1 MKRILS
7 AFLILLF
14 PLAPAADAQTRGRR
28 QTPAARP
35 FDAARYVNPFVGT
48 ANSPLPD
55 YLGGNASGNTF
66 PGATLPFGMVQFS
79 PDTERGFGPEDR
91 GSYVYRDNAIRAFSL
106 THLSGP
112 GCPVFGDVPLM
123 PIAGRVEKS
132 PATSPGDYVAK
143 FSHDKEAASPGF
155 YEVALESGVKVRLTA
170 TTRTGF
176 AVFDFPSGS
185 PATLLVNVGRNA
197 TGVQEAEWRA
207 EGDRR
212 MTGMVASGAFC
223 GTRNRY
229 VLYFAAEFDRP
240 FASYG
245 SWDGERV
252 LPGVSPA
259 RGGRQT
265 GGFVTFDSTSS
276 DTVRMKVGLS
286 YVSAEKARANLRAES
301 QGWDFEE
308 VHRRARARWNEALG
322 RVFVRGGT
330 EAETRLFY
338 TALYHTLLHPTTFGD
353 ADGEYTG
360 FDDRVHR
367 AQGHTQYTNFSGWD
381 IYRSHSPLVAW
392 LFPEEASDM
401 AQSLVNMAEQG
412 GGGLPKWPVANDESG
427 AMYGDPAVPIIASTW
442 AFGAR
447 DFDARAALKSMLKGA
462 TDPEAKSKTYL
473 VRPGLA
479 DFLKYGYIPMEQ
491 KGLRGSPSVALEYE
505 TADFALAQFARAQ
518 GDVKTHAEMMRR
530 AQLWTRL
537 FDPETRY
544 IRGRWADGSWL
555 PGFDFKAMLYKP
567 ELPWR
572 PESHK
577 SYVEGN
583 ATQYTWMIPHNLRA
597 VIERIGGN
605 EAVVKRLDGF
615 FTELNAGP
623 DRPHFFI
630 GNEPVFPVPWVYN
643 YVGEPWKTQAVTR
656 RVLTELFTPEPGGIP
671 GNDDLGATS
680 SWVVLA
686 SLGLYPMIPGVGGF
700 SVNSPLFPE
709 IDIRQKGGWVLM
721 IKGRG
726 ASAKSPYVQE
736 LRLNGRPHE
745 STWIPYDAISRGGV
759 LEFTLGPEPNKRWA
773 TAPNAA
779 PPSFNEGMEKDAGTS
794 R

>member
-1 MKRILS
+1 MKRTLS
-7 AFLILLF
+7 VFLTLLF
-14 PLAPAADAQTRGRR
+14 SLAPAVSAQTHGQRE
-28 QTPAARP
+28 TPAARTL
-35 FDAARYVNPFVGT
+35 DAARYVDPFVGT

-55 YLGGNASGNTF
+55 YLGGNSSGNTF

-79 PDTERGFGPEDR
+79 PDTENGFGPEDR
-91 GSYVYRDNAIRAFSL
+91 GSYVHRDTAIRGFSL

-123 PIAGRVEKS
+123 PFAGRVDKS
-132 PATSPGDYVAK
+132 PAAAPADYVAK
-143 FSHDKEAASPGF
+143 FSHEKENASPGF
-155 YEVALESGVKVRLTA
+155 YEVALESSVRVRLTA

-176 AVFDFPSGS
+176 AAFDFPEGS

-197 TGVQEAEWRA
+197 SGVQEAEWYA

-212 MTGMVASGAFC
+212 MSGMVASGAFC

-240 FASYG
+240 FDSFG
-245 SWDGERV
+245 SWDGDRV

-259 RGGRQT
+259 KGGKQT
-265 GGFVTFDSTSS
+265 GGYVTFGTPAGGA
-276 DTVRMKVGLS
+276 VRMKVGLS
-286 YVSAEKARANLRAES
+286 YVSVEKARANLRAENA
-301 QGWDFEE
+301 GWDFDA
-308 VHRRARARWNEALG
+308 VRMRARTRWNDALG
-322 RVFVRGGT
+322 RVAVRGGT
-330 EAETRLFY
+330 EAETKVFY

-353 ADGEYTG
+353 ADGEYVG
-360 FDDRVHR
+360 FDDRAHK
-367 AQGHTQYTNFSGWD
+367 APGHTQYTNFSGWD
-381 IYRSHSPLVAW
+381 IYRSESPLIAW
-392 LFPEEASDM
+392 LFPEEAADM
-401 AQSLVNMAEQG
+401 AQSLVNDAEQG

-447 DFDARAALKSMLKGA
+447 DFDARAALKAMLKGA
-462 TDPEAKSKTYL
+462 TDPEAKSKTYP

-479 DFLKYGYIPMEQ
+479 DFLKYGYVPMEQ

-505 TADFALAQFARAQ
+505 TADFSLAQFARAQ
-518 GDVKTHAEMMRR
+518 NDERTYAEMMRR

-537 FDPETRY
+537 FDPSTRY

-555 PGFDFKAMLYKP
+555 PGFDFKEMLYRP

-583 ATQYTWMIPHNLRA
+583 AAQYTWMIPHNLRA
-597 VIERIGGN
+597 VIDRIGGD
-605 EAVVKRLDGF
+605 EKVVERLDSF

-623 DRPHFFI
+623 DRPYFFI
-630 GNEPVFPVPWVYN
+630 GNEPVFPVPWIYN
-643 YVGEPWKTQAVTR
+643 YVGRPWKTQAVTR
-656 RVLTELFTPEPGGIP
+656 RVLTELFTPDPGGIP

-680 SWVVLA
+680 SWVVFA
-686 SLGLYPMIPGVGGF
+686 AIGLYPSIPGVGGF
-700 SVNSPLFPE
+700 SVNSPVFPE
-709 IDIRQKGGWVLM
+709 IDIRLKGGRTLL

-726 ASAKSPYVQE
+726 AAAKSPYVQE
-736 LRLNGRPHE
+736 LRLNGRPYE
-745 STWIPYDAISRGGV
+745 STWIPYESIARGGV
-759 LEFTLGPEPNKRWA
+759 LEFTLGPEPNKKWA
-773 TAPNAA
+773 TAPSAA
-779 PPSFNEGMEKDAGTS
+779 PPSFDEGMEKEPGGT